1 MSRHRTSGPNA
12 ARDIIEQALEQSRTP
27 RGAHRAPEH
36 PFLSPRRI
44 TLTALV
50 AGAVTMSGSG
60 VAAAAA
66 PADHAKPDAT
76 PQSADVTQQNSGK
89 ASSAQPGGLLQTG
102 SHGDKVHDLQR
113 VLNAWYPSETQLD
126 EDGNYDKNTTDRVRY
141 LQDRADLKADGVA
154 GPETLDTLN
163 MSSGAGGT
171 PQQPSN
177 TGDDDSGDSGQ
188 QDDSSDQSSDQQNGS
203 TADDSDQ
210 QAASPD
216 QSSDQQGTGSPAD
229 GADQQNA
236 SAPEGPAQGGGPAD
250 DNANQANAAPAG
262 GQNDAPDSQSSEGD
276 DDVVSPTSGQVTSP
290 YGARGGGHE
299 GVDIA
304 NDMGTPIKA
313 ATSGDVIDAGPA
325 DGYGQWVRVQHDD
338 GKISVYG
345 HINEAQVSEG
355 DHVDT
360 GQQIATMGSRGNST
374 GPHLHFEIQ
383 QDGGQTI
390 DPQGW
395 LEQHGAS
402 L

>member
-1 MSRHRTSGPNA
+1 
-12 ARDIIEQALEQSRTP
+12 
-27 RGAHRAPEH
+27 
-36 PFLSPRRI
+36 
-44 TLTALV
+44 
-50 AGAVTMSGSG
+50 MSGSG

-66 PADHAKPDAT
+66 PADHAKPDTT
-76 PQSADVTQQNSGK
+76 PQSAGVTQQSNDAQQNAGK
-89 ASSAQPGGLLQTG
+89 ASSPQPGGLLQTG

-113 VLNAWYPSETQLD
+113 VLNAWYPSQTQLD
-126 EDGNYDKNTTDRVRY
+126 EDGNYDKKTTDRVRY
-141 LQDRADLKADGVA
+141 LQDRADLNVDGVA
-154 GPETLDTLN
+154 GPDTLDTLN

-177 TGDDDSGDSGQ
+177 TGDDDSGQSSDEQSGPAAEDSDQ
-188 QDDSSDQSSDQQNGS
+188 QAASPDQSSDQQSGP

-216 QSSDQQGTGSPAD
+216 QSSDQQDPGAPAD
-229 GADQQNA
+229 DADEQDA
-236 SAPEGPAQGGGPAD
+236 SAPESPAQGGGPAD
-250 DNANQANAAPAG
+250 GNANQANAAPAG
-262 GQNDAPDSQSSEGD
+262 GQNDAPDAQSSEGD
-276 DDVVSPTSGQVTSP
+276 GDVVSPTSGQVTSP

-338 GKISVYG
+338 GKISIYG
-345 HINEAQVSEG
+345 HINEAHVSEG

-360 GQQIATMGSRGNST
+360 GQQLATMGSRGNST